1 MPVTV
6 DPKTTAFLVLDIST
20 SNCNASRPACLA
32 SIPAIAALL
41 DRARIAGMPVVYAFS
56 SPVLP
61 EVAPLGDEPS
71 VRSGPDKFFQTD
83 LDMIL
88 KNLGVETAI
97 MVGTAANGAVLYT
110 AFEATQRG
118 YTVVVAEDGISST
131 TDFASF
137 LTRWQLL
144 NQPGGNNP
152 DNKPLEKG
160 RITLSKTD
168 LISCPALILHVSEP
182 NRGSTTGNGQAKCVR
197 SPIGH
202 GATYGQSLNR

>member
-1 MPVTV
+1 MMGMTAVMMLLAVPFAVGSADPAQAQVELPNIAPPVPVTV

-32 SIPAIAALL
+32 TVPAIAGLL
-41 DRARIAGMPVVYAFS
+41 DRARSAGMPVVYAFS
-56 SPVLP
+56 SPVLA

-71 VRSGPDKFFQTD
+71 VTSGPDKFFQTD

-88 KNLGVETAI
+88 KNLGVETTM
-97 MVGTAANGAVLYT
+97 MVGTSANGAVMYT

-118 YTVVVAEDGISST
+118 YTVVVAEDGISSNN
-131 TDFASF
+131 DFATF

-152 DNKPLEKG
+152 ENKPLEKG
-160 RITLSKTD
+160 RVTLTRTD
-168 LISCPALILHVSEP
+168 LITFQP
-182 NRGSTTGNGQAKCVR
+182 
-197 SPIGH
+197 
-202 GATYGQSLNR
+202 